1 MISDARIPARARS
14 SERFTRNAT
23 LAELAQRLE
32 FQQER
37 KLDVVAPAGAI
48 RARGGVLVVQDA
60 DYEITPSGV
69 SRTAGAFEPTDV
81 CDQGIAEKLN
91 IPGAYL
97 RKLRS
102 EFPDLYDANVNGW
115 LVRDER
121 RFLVRTLRGEGGR
134 PGVARAFLSNG
145 YKIIDNYDALSAV
158 LDGVRDAGVAVQIAG
173 CDLSDRKMY
182 VRVTA
187 PEIRAY
193 APTLLRDYRSPFN
206 GRRGAD
212 NPTVFAGFIISNSE
226 TGCGALSI
234 APQLTVEVC
243 DNGMTITKDVARAV
257 HTGARLAEG
266 TIEWS
271 DDTQRKTLSVITA
284 QARDAVRAF
293 LTPSYVQREIRVI
306 EQAAGAPVQDADQ
319 TITLVS
325 QRLKYTEAQRKGI
338 LDHFIRGGSL
348 TAGGVLHAVT
358 SLAQTVEDP
367 DEAHDLENSAL
378 RAMELAAAA

>member
-1 MISDARIPARARS
+1 MISEVRTPARARS

-48 RARGGVLVVQDA
+48 RAHGGVLVVQDA
-60 DYEITPSGV
+60 DHEITASGV
-69 SRTAGAFEPTDV
+69 TRTAGAFGPTDV

-97 RKLRS
+97 RKLRT
-102 EFPDLYDANVNGW
+102 EFPDLYDANLNGW
-115 LVRDER
+115 LARDER
-121 RFLVRTLRGEGGR
+121 RFLVRTLRGEDGH

-158 LDGVRDAGVAVQIAG
+158 LDGVRDAGVAVRIAG

-206 GRRGAD
+206 GRHGAD

-234 APQLTVEVC
+234 TPQLTVEVC
-243 DNGMTITKDVARAV
+243 DNGVTITKDVARAV

-293 LTPSYVQREIRVI
+293 LDPAYIQREIRAI
-306 EQAAGAPVQDADQ
+306 EQAAGAPVQDADE

-325 QRLKYTEAQRKGI
+325 QRLKYTDAQRKGI

-367 DEAHDLENSAL
+367 DEAHELENSAL
-378 RAMELAAAA
+378 RAMELAAAV